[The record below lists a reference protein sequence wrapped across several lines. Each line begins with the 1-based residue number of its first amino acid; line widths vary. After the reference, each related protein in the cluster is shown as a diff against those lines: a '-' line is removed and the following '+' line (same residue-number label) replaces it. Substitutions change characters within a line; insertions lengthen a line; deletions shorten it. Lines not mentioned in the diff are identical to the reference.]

1 MLYQDAAGGWHIV
14 DFKTNDVTEANFGE
28 VAANYELQM
37 LVYALA
43 AEKILGCPPQ
53 ELVLHFLR
61 PGREKAF
68 VWNEAARKRLMEMV
82 QGVL

>member
-1 MLYQDAAGGWHIV
+1 M
-14 DFKTNDVTEANFGE
+14 
-28 VAANYELQM
+28 AANYELQM

-43 AEKILGCPPQ
+43 AEKILNCPPQ

-61 PGREKAF
+61 PGRETPF

-82 QGVL
+82 QGAFVERLFVARLRCGPDVHNLNIQCSNC